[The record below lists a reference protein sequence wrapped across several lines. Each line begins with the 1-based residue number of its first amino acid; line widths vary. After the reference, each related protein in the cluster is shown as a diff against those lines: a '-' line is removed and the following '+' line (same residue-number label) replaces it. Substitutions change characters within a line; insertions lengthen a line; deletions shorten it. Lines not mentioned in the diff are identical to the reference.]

1 MDLKLVILLLI
12 LIPLIVVGGIVG
24 LNIPMNTL
32 WVVLLGGVMIYLI
45 YTLYARRIDR
55 EVIMSDPKKATP
67 AKMYMDG
74 VDFMPTNRNVL
85 YGYHFKSVAAAG
97 PIVGPIT
104 AALLWGWLPA
114 LLWLI
119 IGVSFIGWVSDY
131 SAIMLSVRNDGN
143 SLSAIAYKLI
153 APRTRTILFIFIF
166 FYLLLVAGAFV
177 GIMGA
182 TIDGN
187 PTTGLAIFGLMIIGL
202 LVGQALYRW
211 KMDLLVVSGVA
222 VVVMLVVVLLGPFG
236 NVYGAQAN
244 ATTVAP
250 LQTPGP
256 VWAMMRDFNAALNGA
271 PVPLTDWAGK
281 PILKA
286 GATAGSTN
294 PADQQTGPAPLFK
307 FYDPTP
313 NAVTGAAGGGGV
325 ANAATIFITPSLVFW
340 ILFVFVF
347 SYLGALLPIWR
358 YTQPVN
364 YIGFWMTA
372 LTIVGA
378 AVGALLSGLGS
389 FLNIAALTPAVSQ
402 IQLVAL
408 NVDPKGLDVWKWFN
422 PGAGGMIQP
431 LWPMLFVTIACGSI
445 SGWHALIGS
454 VGTSRQLEYETD
466 ALPVGGGGMLSENA
480 LGLVA
485 LMAVAVAGSG
495 AGGGRFA
502 QGIGKF
508 LSVFGL
514 SEPFGRAIGFAAF
527 VIIVLTVVQLL
538 FRVMRVTLT
547 EWVGDSVPVVRNPHV
562 STLVS
567 MLLTFLLVISGTW
580 IYLWQLFGASNQL
593 MAALSLLIVTVW
605 LRQTGKNAAFALW
618 PTLFMYVTTMAAT
631 LVTAYNMW
639 ATVLFPKGQLQTDPF
654 ALGGGIAMV
663 AIAALLFVL
672 AAYIGYDGWQA
683 WNRAKPAMKPVTAPG
698 PAAE

>member
-1 MDLKLVILLLI
+1 MNIRLVILLLLLLPI
-12 LIPLIVVGGIVG
+12 IVAG
-24 LNIPMNTL
+24 LMAGQVVLGPNTL
-32 WVVLLGGVMIYLI
+32 WVVLLGGVMIYLT
-45 YTLYARRIDR
+45 YTLYARRVDR
-55 EVIMSDPKKATP
+55 NIIQSDAKKATP

-74 VDFMPTNRNVL
+74 VDFMPTSRNVL

-119 IGVSFIGWVSDY
+119 IGVAFIGWVSDY

-143 SLSAIAYKLI
+143 SLSAIAHRLI
-153 APRTRTILFIFIF
+153 APRTRTILFVFIF

-177 GIMGA
+177 GIMA
-182 TIDGN
+182 STIDSN
-187 PTTGLAIFGLMIIGL
+187 PTTGLAVLGLMVVGL

-211 KMDLLVVSGVA
+211 KMDLIVVTAIA
-222 VVVMLVVVLLGPFG
+222 VVLMLVIVIAGPWG
-236 NVYGAQAN
+236 NTYGAAPN
-244 ATTVAP
+244 AATLAP
-250 LQTPGP
+250 LQQPGP
-256 VWAMMRDFNAALNGA
+256 VWNMMAGFNKAVNEAITGPYAA
-271 PVPLTDWAGK
+271 LTDWAGK
-281 PILKA
+281 PIA
-286 GATAGSTN
+286 NT
-294 PADQQTGPAPLFK
+294 TGPRELFK

-313 NAVTGAAGGGGV
+313 NAVSGAAGGGGV
-325 ANAATIFITPSLVFW
+325 ATAATIFITPSLIFW
-340 ILFVFVF
+340 ILFVFLF

-364 YIGFWMTA
+364 YIGFWITA
-372 LTIVGA
+372 LAIVGA
-378 AVGALLSGLGS
+378 ALGAVVSGIGNL
-389 FLNIAALTPAVSQ
+389 FNIPAFSPAISQ
-402 IQLVAL
+402 IQQVAV
-408 NVDPKGLDVWKWFN
+408 NVDPKGVDVWKWFN
-422 PGAGGMIQP
+422 PGVGGMIQP

-454 VGTSRQLEYETD
+454 VGTSRQLEFETD

-480 LGLVA
+480 LGLTA

-514 SEPFGRAIGFAAF
+514 NDAFGRAIGFAAF

-547 EWVGDSVPVVRNPHV
+547 EWLGDSFPVVRNAHV
-562 STLVS
+562 ATIIS
-567 MLLTFLLVISGTW
+567 MVFTFLLVISGTW

-593 MAALSLLIVTVW
+593 MAALSLLLVTIW
-605 LRQTGKNAAFALW
+605 LKSTGRNPAYALW
-618 PTLFMYVTTMAAT
+618 PTLFMYITTMAAT

-639 ATVLFPKGQLQTDPF
+639 STVLFPKGALQTDVL
-654 ALGGGIAMV
+654 ALIGGIAMV
-663 AIAALLFVL
+663 LIAALLFVL
-672 AAYIGYDGWQA
+672 AAFIGWDGWKAYQKFSGKPQA
-683 WNRAKPAMKPVTAPG
+683 ATAP
-698 PAAE
+698 AE

>member
-1 MDLKLVILLLI
+1 MNIRLVVLLLF
-12 LIPLIVVGGIVG
+12 LLPIVVVFG
-24 LNIPMNTL
+24 LNATGQPMNTF
-32 WVVLLGGVMIYLI
+32 WIVVLGGVMIYLT
-45 YTLYARRIDR
+45 YTLYAARVDKDIIQTDK
-55 EVIMSDPKKATP
+55 KKATP

-74 VDFMPTNRNVL
+74 VDFMPTSRNVL

-114 LLWLI
+114 VLWLI
-119 IGVSFIGWVSDY
+119 IGVAFIGWVSDY

-143 SLSAIAYKLI
+143 SLSAVAYRLI
-153 APRTRTILFIFIF
+153 APRTRTILFVFIF

-177 GIMGA
+177 GIMA
-182 TIDGN
+182 STMDAN
-187 PTTGLAIFGLMIIGL
+187 PTTGLAVFGLMVVGL

-211 KMDLLVVSGVA
+211 KMDLIVVTA
-222 VVVMLVVVLLGPFG
+222 IAVVVLLGVVIAGPFG
-236 NVYGAQAN
+236 NVYGAAAN
-244 ATTVAP
+244 ATAVAP

-256 VWAMMRDFNAALNGA
+256 VWAFMRDFNAALNGA

-286 GATAGSTN
+286 GAPAGSTN
-294 PADQQTGPAPLFK
+294 PADQQTGPGWFFK

-313 NAVTGAAGGGGV
+313 SAITGAPGGGGV
-325 ANAATIFITPSLVFW
+325 ATAATIFITPSLVFW
-340 ILFVFVF
+340 ILFTFVF

-364 YIGFWMTA
+364 YIGFWITVLA
-372 LTIVGA
+372 IVGA
-378 AVGALLSGLGS
+378 AAGALVSGLGS
-389 FLNIAALTPAVSQ
+389 MFNIAAFSPSVSTLQQFAV
-402 IQLVAL
+402 
-408 NVDPKGLDVWKWFN
+408 NVDPKGVDVWKWFN

-480 LGLVA
+480 LGLTA
-485 LMAVAVAGSG
+485 LLAVSVAGSG

-508 LSVFGL
+508 LSVF
-514 SEPFGRAIGFAAF
+514 SVPEPFGRALGFAAF

-547 EWVGDSVPVVRNPHV
+547 EWLGDSFPVLRNAHV
-562 STLVS
+562 ATLIS
-567 MLLTFLLVISGTW
+567 MLFTFLLVITGTW
-580 IYLWQLFGASNQL
+580 IYLWQLFGSANQL
-593 MAALSLLIVTVW
+593 MAALSLLLVTVW
-605 LRQTGKNAAFALW
+605 LKSIGRNPLYALV
-618 PTLFMYVTTMAAT
+618 PTVFMYITTLAAT
-631 LVTAYNMW
+631 LVIGYNMW
-639 ATVLFPKGQLQTDPF
+639 MTVLFPKGALQTDGL
-654 ALGGGIAMV
+654 ALFGGVVMV
-663 AIAALLFVL
+663 GIAALLFV
-672 AAYIGYDGWQA
+672 AALFIGWDGWKAYQKYSGKPQA
-683 WNRAKPAMKPVTAPG
+683 AAAPA
-698 PAAE
+698 E